1 MSVAFAPSAL
11 ANFHGS
17 ENTYFDPR
25 FKHIKY
31 TDGVRFLNHNGAGWL
46 VGDILVILSMH
57 NKVRNQEFVAIKLT
71 LNKSGGCTVAYTNG
85 DEGRLYSQ
93 KYCATDF
100 PCNVTMFYRD
110 NVLMLST
117 EY

>member
-1 MSVAFAPSAL
+1 MAVTFTASDL
-11 ANFHGS
+11 ANFYGS
-17 ENTYFDPR
+17 QNSYFDPM

-46 VGDILVILSMH
+46 VSDVLVILSMH
-57 NKVRNQEFVAIKLT
+57 ARVRNQEFVAIKLT
-71 LNKSGGCTVAYTNG
+71 KDNKGGCTVVYTDG
-85 DEGRLYSQ
+85 DDWFLYSQ

-110 NVLMLST
+110 NVLMLCT